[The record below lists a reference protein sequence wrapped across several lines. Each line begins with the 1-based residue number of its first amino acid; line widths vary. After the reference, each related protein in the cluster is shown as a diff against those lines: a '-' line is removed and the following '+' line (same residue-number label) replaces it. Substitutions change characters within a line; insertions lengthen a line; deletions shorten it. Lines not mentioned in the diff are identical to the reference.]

1 MEKKTTLTE
10 RMIMLI
16 DTEIE
21 RVLLTNQHTSSRS
34 VLDLETK
41 GYLQGLNEA
50 RKMIDYNVYDIEIQN
65 LKHSYDEGYFQGAEL
80 TEQTSEEFIEESF
93 KTINN
98 NFDLISHLQ
107 ASRKT
112 AGKKDLLSC
121 LLFEKP
127 MQLLFLQQIVILETV
142 PL

>member
-21 RVLLTNQHTSSRS
+21 RVLLTSQQTSSVS

-50 RKMIDYNVYDIEIQN
+50 
-65 LKHSYDEGYFQGAEL
+65 H
-80 TEQTSEEFIEESF
+80 
-93 KTINN
+93 
-98 NFDLISHLQ
+98 
-107 ASRKT
+107 
-112 AGKKDLLSC
+112 
-121 LLFEKP
+121 
-127 MQLLFLQQIVILETV
+127 
-142 PL
+142 

>member
-21 RVLLTNQHTSSRS
+21 RVLLTSQQTSSVS

-50 RKMIDYNVYDIEIQN
+50 KKMIDYNVYDIEIQN

-98 NFDLISHLQ
+98 N
-107 ASRKT
+107 
-112 AGKKDLLSC
+112 
-121 LLFEKP
+121 
-127 MQLLFLQQIVILETV
+127 VIL
-142 PL
+142 

>member
-21 RVLLTNQHTSSRS
+21 RVMSGRPI
-34 VLDLETK
+34 LDFETK

-98 NFDLISHLQ
+98 NITL
-107 ASRKT
+107 
-112 AGKKDLLSC
+112 
-121 LLFEKP
+121 
-127 MQLLFLQQIVILETV
+127 
-142 PL
+142 

>member
-1 MEKKTTLTE
+1 MEKKTTITE

-21 RVLLTNQHTSSRS
+21 RVMSSTS

-98 NFDLISHLQ
+98 N
-107 ASRKT
+107 
-112 AGKKDLLSC
+112 
-121 LLFEKP
+121 
-127 MQLLFLQQIVILETV
+127 VIL
-142 PL
+142 